1 MTPVFHFIGFQ
12 LIRADFRKFGIWN
25 GLTNIERDD
34 NCDNITWKH
43 CLRLQK
49 KGKLKKGA
57 ELKHT
62 NRTRRDESANLITF
76 SSLQ

>member
-34 NCDNITWKH
+34 NCDNITLKH

-57 ELKHT
+57 ELKDT
-62 NRTRRDESANLITF
+62 NMTRRDESANLITF